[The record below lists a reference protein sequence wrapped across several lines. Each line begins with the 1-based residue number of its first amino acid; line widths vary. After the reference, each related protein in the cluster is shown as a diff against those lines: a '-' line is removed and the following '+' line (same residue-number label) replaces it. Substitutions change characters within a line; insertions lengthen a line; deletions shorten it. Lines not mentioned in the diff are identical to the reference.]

1 LEVPLVRAGLFCF
14 FPKDLHCENFV
25 TKKIAIIDKMKW
37 TAKPLLSTRNPEM
50 MKFLLI
56 GFIKSPELLISGKKT
71 ARSDQGRG
79 CQVV

>member
-1 LEVPLVRAGLFCF
+1 
-14 FPKDLHCENFV
+14 
-25 TKKIAIIDKMKW
+25 MKW

-56 GFIKSPELLISGKKT
+56 GFIKSSELLISGEKT
-71 ARSDQGRG
+71 ARGDQGRG

>member
-1 LEVPLVRAGLFCF
+1 
-14 FPKDLHCENFV
+14 
-25 TKKIAIIDKMKW
+25 MKW

-56 GFIKSPELLISGKKT
+56 GFIKSPELLISGKT

>member
-1 LEVPLVRAGLFCF
+1 
-14 FPKDLHCENFV
+14 
-25 TKKIAIIDKMKW
+25 MKW